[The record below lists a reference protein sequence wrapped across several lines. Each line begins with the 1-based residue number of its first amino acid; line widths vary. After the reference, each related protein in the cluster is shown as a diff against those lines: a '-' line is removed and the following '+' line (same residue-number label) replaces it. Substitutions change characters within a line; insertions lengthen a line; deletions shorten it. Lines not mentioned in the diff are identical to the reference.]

1 MSAGDAAGQEL
12 VPNRYLEAVREC
24 RDRSVGPAGE
34 FGSALTR
41 VVAAM
46 DASAWI
52 STAADRFY
60 EVLTGQQRVL
70 VLVGERSLAQFD
82 EALAGLP
89 EEVSRTSWYCHWD
102 RGGIS

>member
-1 MSAGDAAGQEL
+1 MSGRDADGQEL

-24 RDRSVGPAGE
+24 RSRSVAPAGE
-34 FGSALTR
+34 IGAALTD

-60 EVLTGQQRVL
+60 EVLTGQQRAL
-70 VLVGERSLAQFD
+70 VMAGERSLGEFD

-89 EEVSRTSWYCHWD
+89 EEVPPTSWYCHWD